1 MQDLINEITA
11 ATGLDSTKA
20 EKAVGIVLNLVA
32 TQGDKI
38 KVAEMFD
45 KMPGAIELVK
55 THGGDGAGGG
65 GLMGILAGGMMGGPL
80 AMITKLQSTGLSM
93 DQVKTVGTMSLAYAK
108 KHAGA
113 DLVRAAAAN
122 IPGLGTYL

>member
-32 TQGDKI
+32 TQGDKT

-80 AMITKLQSTGLSM
+80 AMITKLQSTGLSI

>member
-45 KMPGAIELVK
+45 KMPGAMELVK

-80 AMITKLQSTGLSM
+80 AMITKLQSAGLSM